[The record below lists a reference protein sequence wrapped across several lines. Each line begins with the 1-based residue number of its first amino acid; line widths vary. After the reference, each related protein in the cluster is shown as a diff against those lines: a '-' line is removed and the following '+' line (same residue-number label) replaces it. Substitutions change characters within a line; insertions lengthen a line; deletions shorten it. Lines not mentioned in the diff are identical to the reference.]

1 MAGTVRVIDTA
12 SAIVA
17 DRNVKVS
24 GSGAHSAV
32 NFYVDVSAITRT
44 TGTLTVTVRWN
55 TPITGTDVDVATVT
69 GLTATGVT
77 RLTPTANVFNLVTQA
92 IPEPT
97 EVLWDLVGD
106 ATAVSGTIIAIYGD

>member
-1 MAGTVRVIDTA
+1 MAGTVKKIDTA

-17 DRNVKVS
+17 DRNVKVP

-32 NFYVDVSAITRT
+32 NFYVDVTAITRT
-44 TGTLTVTVRWN
+44 TGTLVVTLRWN
-55 TPITGTDVDVATVT
+55 TDAGTDVEIATIT
-69 GLTATGVT
+69 GISATGIS
-77 RLTPTANVFNLVTQA
+77 RLVPTANVFNLVTQA

-106 ATAVSGTIIAIYGD
+106 ATAVSGVIYAMYGD